1 MVTQSGDTRIFM
13 VNPWL
18 RRLSRASAWALLVG
32 VVVQVVSGWG
42 ITQTGII
49 YDVTFGL
56 IDRRIANTIH
66 RWINL
71 PLAFFFLTHV
81 MINIKLTISRNHP
94 SRAWLLNG
102 FLILIGLTLLAIVVF
117 MERYRLGG

>member
-71 PLAFFFLTHV
+71 PLASGMNDCFGYQ
-81 MINIKLTISRNHP
+81 MSSQRRIRIMPANPI
-94 SRAWLLNG
+94 
-102 FLILIGLTLLAIVVF
+102 
-117 MERYRLGG
+117 